1 MGIFSTGKLSE
12 LGQRNFDIGQMY
24 LEKEDLENALKYFNK
39 ALESDPENPKSL
51 EAIQIIKSKIKN
63 LRKEIDTTKDV
74 VFFTS
79 KTITT
84 DQINWYFDNHYVVY
98 SMGFGKDTWGFCF
111 MKNIEALQQRVYL
124 SPQIPA
130 KEIEKGWE
138 DGFSITHT
146 GYDEK
151 NWLIVMQNIE
161 GVGDQQWFYNSD
173 FPEDEI
179 DTLYNKGYQITNCH
193 YGDAWLVV
201 MDENS
206 LFTEQEYTFY
216 EAYPDEEID
225 TIWEEERF
233 IHTLLFDGEN
243 WLIIHHLCDSWNSQ
257 GLINPAK
264 FPFRDLEKKFD
275 EEGELPT
282 SIKHDGED
290 WNIVYTSMIYEEEE
304 ETDLDIDLEDI
315 PNVSIEEAMNEL
327 NALTGLA
334 AVKEE
339 INNLIALINLNK
351 IKAERGMS
359 TAHMSHHLV
368 FTGSPGTGKTTVARI
383 IGKIFKAIGIL
394 QKGHLVEVD
403 RSGLVAEFVGQTATK
418 TQQAIEKAM
427 DGVLFIDEAYTLSKD
442 SDSDFGQEAIDT
454 LLKKMEDHR
463 DKMVVIVAGYTDEMK
478 NFIQSNPGL
487 KTRFNTYIQFEDYKP
502 DELQIILKK
511 LVFDVEHQ
519 LTSEAEQFAQVYF
532 EYLYKSKDK
541 FFGNART
548 VRNLFEDVLK
558 IQSSR
563 LSKEKDLSDEQLR
576 TIDRIDLETAVKDHY
591 TEQKEQ
597 TLEDVMRELNELV
610 GLQNVKQQVAALA
623 DFIKIEQMRRQS
635 GLPSKNLALHSVFYG
650 PPGTGKT
657 TVARLMG
664 KIYKSLGLMSK
675 GQVIESSRPDLVG
688 EYIGQTA
695 IKTNKLIDEAMHGI
709 LFVDE
714 AYALSDNSGGG
725 DFGKEAIETLL
736 KRMEDD
742 RDKLCVIIAGYTDKM
757 KGFIDTNPGL
767 KSRFT
772 NYFFFENYTADE
784 LLKIIQNQFK
794 AEQYVAQPEV
804 DSMLYLIFEKWV
816 ETADANFGNAR
827 DARNLFE
834 KIKLNQSKRLTKI
847 MNPTRLDLT
856 SIVKEDI
863 TTLEEFQKIF

>member
-12 LGQRNFDIGQMY
+12 QGQRNFDIGHMY
-24 LEKEDLENALKYFNK
+24 LEKEELENALKYFNK

-51 EAIQIIKSKIKN
+51 EAIQSIKSKIKS

-84 DQINWYFDNHYVVY
+84 DQINWYFDNHYIVY
-98 SMGFGKDTWGFCF
+98 SMGYGKDTWGFCF
-111 MKNIEALQQRVYL
+111 MKNNGALQQRVYL
-124 SPQIPA
+124 SPQIPT

-151 NWLIVMQNIE
+151 NWLIVMQNVE

-173 FPEDEI
+173 FPEDQI
-179 DTLYNKGYQITNCH
+179 DELYHLGYQITNCQ
-193 YGDAWLVV
+193 YGDAWFVV
-201 MDENS
+201 MDENT
-206 LFTEQEYTFY
+206 LFSEQEYTFY
-216 EAYPDEEID
+216 ENYPDEEID
-225 TIWEEERF
+225 AIWEEDRF
-233 IHTLLFDGEN
+233 IHTLQFDGEN
-243 WLIIHHLCDSWNSQ
+243 WLIIHNHCDSWNSQ

-282 SIKHDGED
+282 SIKHDGAD

-304 ETDLDIDLEDI
+304 EIDLEIAPEDI
-315 PNVSIEEAMNEL
+315 PNLTIEEALNEL
-327 NALTGLA
+327 NALTGLHG
-334 AVKEE
+334 VKEE

-359 TAHMSHHLV
+359 TAQMSHHLV

-418 TQQAIEKAM
+418 TQEVIDRAM
-427 DGVLFIDEAYTLSKD
+427 DGVLFIDEAYALSKD
-442 SDSDFGQEAIDT
+442 SDSDFGKEAIDT

-463 DKMVVIVAGYTDEMK
+463 DKIVVIVAGYTDEMK

-487 KTRFNTYIQFEDYKP
+487 KTRFNTYIPFEDYKP
-502 DELQIILKK
+502 DELQIIFKK

-519 LTSEAEQFAQVYF
+519 LTSEAEQFAQLYF

-548 VRNLFEDVLK
+548 VRNLFEDAIK

-576 TIDRIDLETAVKDHY
+576 TIDRVDLETAVKDHY
-591 TEQKEQ
+591 IEQKEQ

-610 GLQNVKQQVAALA
+610 GLQNVKQQVSALA
-623 DFIKIEQMRRQS
+623 DFIKVEQMRRQS

-688 EYIGQTA
+688 EYIGHTA

-772 NYFFFENYTADE
+772 NYFFFENYTVDE

-816 ETADANFGNAR
+816 ETSDANFGNAR

-834 KIKLNQSKRLTKI
+834 KIKLNQSKRLTKLA
-847 MNPTRLDLT
+847 NPSMEDLT
-856 SIVKEDI
+856 TIIKEDI